1 MVSCPTATDLK
12 PNRYQTIPIRLIMS
26 SPPPTARMS
35 HISYLTNTISNNTA
49 KVDSYLQ
56 LHSLPQ
62 PSFAVDAPTRLLPS
76 NANAPDIEE
85 ARTKAIE
92 ASIELQQLLQGPR
105 SLLTPSVRKAVILIS
120 SPIFILPCSKEHSRP
135 EGPQDAN

>member
-1 MVSCPTATDLK
+1 
-12 PNRYQTIPIRLIMS
+12 MS
-26 SPPPTARMS
+26 Y
-35 HISYLTNTISNNTA
+35 ISYLAETISTNTA

-62 PSFAVDAPTRLLPS
+62 PSFAVDGPTRLLPS
-76 NANAPDIEE
+76 DADAPDIEE

-105 SLLTPSVRKAVILIS
+105 SLLTPSVRKAVISYLKPNS
-120 SPIFILPCSKEHSRP
+120 SFPMV
-135 EGPQDAN
+135 